1 MAEFLIGNTS
11 LDISNFSISNKK
23 PSTFFF
29 DALDSNKGLKQ
40 FSLADKNGLD
50 SILMINIPKDE
61 EIFDAKIQYL
71 FLNKFGDTLSYGQ
84 EEYLLEILPD
94 HFKVYSNYPNPF
106 NPNTNIRIDLAK
118 QNNVEIIIF
127 DILGR
132 EIFNKKLN
140 NLRAGK
146 HQFIWE
152 GVNNIG
158 NQVSS
163 GVYIIQTKSG
173 VNSHIQKAL
182 LLK

>member
-1 MAEFLIGNTS
+1 MNL
-11 LDISNFSISNKK
+11 
-23 PSTFFF
+23 
-29 DALDSNKGLKQ
+29 
-40 FSLADKNGLD
+40 
-50 SILMINIPKDE
+50 
-61 EIFDAKIQYL
+61 
-71 FLNKFGDTLSYGQ
+71 
-84 EEYLLEILPD
+84 
-94 HFKVYSNYPNPF
+94 
-106 NPNTNIRIDLAK
+106 
-118 QNNVEIIIF
+118 EIIIF

-140 NLRAGK
+140 NLRAGR

>member
-1 MAEFLIGNTS
+1 MIKKR
-11 LDISNFSISNKK
+11 ISASVIVKSNRVVQSISYRKYLPIGSIEPVVEN
-23 PSTFFF
+23 
-29 DALDSNKGLKQ
+29 LDRWGV
-40 FSLADKNGLD
+40 D
-50 SILMINIPKDE
+50 
-61 EIFDAKIQYL
+61 
-71 FLNKFGDTLSYGQ
+71 
-84 EEYLLEILPD
+84 
-94 HFKVYSNYPNPF
+94 
-106 NPNTNIRIDLAK
+106 
-118 QNNVEIIIF
+118 EIIIF

-173 VNSHIQKAL
+173 IN
-182 LLK
+182 